1 MKKRS
6 QFTVRG
12 SKLNALAKYLCA
24 FCIAVN
30 CQLSTVNCQ
39 DIHFTQFFTN
49 PLILNPAQT
58 GNYEGNYRVG
68 FNFKAQWPFAI
79 SNTIY
84 NYHTESPYIDLSFG
98 ERKLKSAWFGL
109 GTNFVNDQAGDGRL
123 MYRRFGLSGAYH
135 QAFDKD
141 HRYVLSAGAGFSYI
155 IRSVDFSRFYFNNQ
169 WVDDNGFDVSLPNNE
184 PVQREN
190 FQMLDLGAGIN
201 LGAHVHDQVKLDFG
215 FSMLHLTRPK
225 HSFLGTTERLG
236 LRYQASAG
244 VTYSVNE
251 RISIVVNGYYGY
263 EKKAQEI
270 VAGVM
275 LGYGFYQRKISSAD
289 NTLYFGLYYRG
300 KDALAPLA
308 GYQFKTTRI
317 LLSYDV
323 TLSRLVSASKANGGP
338 EISLVHTGS
347 FFQHFGN
354 RKVYCPSFK

>member
-1 MKKRS
+1 MKNGS
-6 QFTVRG
+6 QLAVQG
-12 SKLNALAKYLCA
+12 SRFKALVKYAFA

-49 PLILNPAQT
+49 PLVLNPAQT

-79 SNTIY
+79 TNTIY
-84 NYHTESPYIDLSFG
+84 NYHTESPFIDFSFG
-98 ERKLKSAWFGL
+98 ERKLKNSWFGL
-109 GTNFVNDQAGDGRL
+109 GAHFVNDQAGDGRL
-123 MYRRFGLSGAYH
+123 LYRRFGLSGAYH

-141 HRYVLSAGAGFSYI
+141 HRYVLSTGVGFSYI
-155 IRSVDFSRFYFNNQ
+155 IRSVDFSKFYFNNQ
-169 WVDDNGFDVSLPNNE
+169 WVQDDGFNTSLPNSE
-184 PVQREN
+184 PVQQES
-190 FQMLDLGAGIN
+190 FQMIDLTAGIN
-201 LGAHVHDQVKLDFG
+201 FAAQVHNQVKLDFG
-215 FSMLHLTRPK
+215 FSMLHLNRPK

-236 LRYQASAG
+236 LRYQASVG
-244 VTYSVNE
+244 VKYDVNE
-251 RISIVVNGYYGY
+251 RISITANAYYGH

-270 VAGVM
+270 VAGAM
-275 LGYGFYQRKISSAD
+275 LAYGFYERRSSSAT
-289 NTLYFGLYYRG
+289 NTLFFGLYYRG

-347 FFQHFGN
+347 FFKHFGN
-354 RKVYCPSFK
+354 KKVYCPDFK

>member
-1 MKKRS
+1 MITKFK
-6 QFTVRG
+6 VHLG
-12 SKLNALAKYLCA
+12 SAETKFKAKAMLFVLCSLFFALPV
-24 FCIAVN
+24 I
-30 CQLSTVNCQ
+30 SQ

-79 SNTIY
+79 SNTVY
-84 NYHTESPYIDLSFG
+84 NYHTESPFIDFSFG
-98 ERKLKSAWFGL
+98 ERKLKTSWFGL
-109 GTNFVNDQAGDGRL
+109 GLNFVNDQAGDGRL
-123 MYRRFGLSGAYH
+123 LYRRFGLSGAYH

-141 HRYVLSAGAGFSYI
+141 HRYVLSTGVGFSYI

-169 WVDDNGFDVSLPNNE
+169 WVDDDGFNISLPNNE
-184 PVQREN
+184 PVQRES
-190 FQMLDLGAGIN
+190 FQMIDLAAGLNFGAQ
-201 LGAHVHDQVKLDFG
+201 VHDQVKLDFG

-236 LRYQASAG
+236 LRYQASTG
-244 VTYSVNE
+244 ITYSINE
-251 RISIVVNGYYGY
+251 RISVTVNGYYGY

-270 VAGVM
+270 VAGAM
-275 LGYGFYQRKISSAD
+275 LGYGFYKIKSSGAD
-289 NTLYFGLYYRG
+289 NTIYFGMYYRG

-308 GYQFKTTRI
+308 GYQFKTTRL

-323 TLSRLVSASKANGGP
+323 TLSRLVNASKANGGP

-347 FFQHFGN
+347 FFKHFGN
-354 RKVYCPSFK
+354 RKVYCPSFR

>member
-1 MKKRS
+1 MLDMN
-6 QFTVRG
+6 V
-12 SKLNALAKYLCA
+12 AVKYIRFICGRKILRTA
-24 FCIAVN
+24 FVYCLMFNVYCLFA
-30 CQLSTVNCQ
+30 Q

-79 SNTIY
+79 TNTIY
-84 NYHTESPYIDLSFG
+84 NYHTESPYIDFSFG
-98 ERKLKSAWFGL
+98 ERKLKNSWFGL
-109 GTNFVNDQAGDGRL
+109 GMNFVNDQAGDGRL
-123 MYRRFGLSGAYH
+123 LYRRFGLSGAYH

-141 HRYVLSAGAGFSYI
+141 HRYVLSTGVGFSYI
-155 IRSVDFSRFYFNNQ
+155 IRSVDFSQFYFNNQ
-169 WVDDNGFDVSLPNNE
+169 WVQDDGFNTSLPNSE
-184 PVQREN
+184 PVQRES

-201 LGAHVHDQVKLDFG
+201 FAAQIHNKVKLDVG

-225 HSFLGTTERLG
+225 HSFLGNTERLG

-244 VTYSVNE
+244 VTYTINE
-251 RISIVVNGYYGY
+251 RISLTVNGYYGY

-270 VAGVM
+270 VVGAM
-275 LGYGFYQRKISSAD
+275 LGYGFYQRKSSSSD
-289 NTLYFGLYYRG
+289 NVIYVGLYYRG

-308 GYQFKTTRI
+308 GYQFQSTRL

-323 TLSRLVSASKANGGP
+323 TLSRLISASKANGGP

-347 FFQHFGN
+347 FFKHFGN
-354 RKVYCPSFK
+354 KKVYCPSFK